1 MKLYVFSS
9 SRKIKEYYQQ
19 SKGTNALIDQAL
31 SVAEFLDKICLSQ
44 GFRAS
49 AYEQLLLMQEACKK
63 SQNLEQK
70 LGISTE
76 FFAFLKNNE
85 YLFSFFRE
93 LALENKSI
101 KDLQN
106 SDYYASYNE
115 HLEILD
121 CVFQNY
127 LNLLKRENLYDE
139 LSLPL
144 SYTLNLDFLEDYESI
159 IYDLEGFLSHFELSL
174 LLQIAKHKE
183 LILRFKTSKFN
194 LAYFKELP
202 FLKDVNLKENYH
214 YEFNI
219 TQNILL
225 KKESLKPKS
234 AFVKVQQ
241 FELRILQVAFVL
253 DEISSFI
260 RAGLKAEDIV
270 VITPDESF
278 CDFLRLL
285 DQNNMLNYASGV
297 SIKESLFY
305 QRLRSLYESA
315 NLDDFH
321 FDDNKDYFNEA
332 QNFDLHNSLLH
343 YFELDFKEFKEHFT
357 KECEFSYFE
366 TLIKQFLA
374 NENSELRL
382 FVEKELFFIKNLL
395 TNQKLNLKQILE
407 LFFIQISSFKQ
418 SYVGGGAVTAMGI
431 LESRG
436 LSFDGVIVVDFN
448 EDLIPKRSVNELFL
462 NNEVRTKAGLISYEK
477 RENLQRFYYEQ
488 LFKNAKKISICYVE
502 NEEKSRSRLLE
513 DLEFRLDLTK
523 EFSQKAYLNALK
535 LNYKAKQI
543 NLEPPQAPKLKHNL
557 FATPLS
563 YSRLTLFLESKRTY
577 FYKYIKHLKE
587 PRELKMDIKE
597 QNDRKRLKNLGI
609 FIHRILELYYKHYDF
624 FDEKLFASLLENEG
638 QKEGLDALDLE
649 LLKIK
654 FKEFA
659 KKEQER
665 FKQGYHIKHLELNMD
680 KSIILE
686 GQRIELTGKIDR
698 IDSNERFGELILDYK
713 SGKIPEKSYQLAFYK
728 LLYDENAHAAFYDLN
743 DFELKEGKDT
753 KSIFAL
759 KEELEKLL
767 KEVGKEIIFEN
778 EKSDFCPYKLLYEKD
793 LK

>member
-270 VITPDESF
+270 VITPDEIF

-315 NLDDFH
+315 NLDNLH

-543 NLEPPQAPKLKHNL
+543 KLEPPQAPKLKHNL

-624 FDEKLFASLLENEG
+624 FDEKLFTSLLENEG

-649 LLKIK
+649 LLKMK

-767 KEVGKEIIFEN
+767 KEVDKEIVFEN
-778 EKSDFCPYKLLYEKD
+778 EKSNFCPYKLLYEKD

>member
-127 LNLLKRENLYDE
+127 LNLLKRENLHDE

-234 AFVKVQQ
+234 AFIKVQQ
-241 FELRILQVAFVL
+241 FELRILQAAFVF

-270 VITPDESF
+270 VITPDEGF

-285 DQNNMLNYASGV
+285 NQNNMLNYASGV

-305 QRLRSLYESA
+305 QSLRSLYESA
-315 NLDDFH
+315 NLDDFY
-321 FDDNKDYFNEA
+321 FDENKNYFDEA
-332 QNFDLHNSLLH
+332 PNFDLHNSLLH

-374 NENSELRL
+374 NENSELSL

-513 DLEFRLDLTK
+513 DLEFRFDLTK

-535 LNYKAKQI
+535 LNYKANII

-665 FKQGYHIKHLELNMD
+665 FKQGYHIKHLELNID

-686 GQRIELTGKIDR
+686 GQKIELTGKIDR

-767 KEVGKEIIFEN
+767 KEVDKEIVFEN

>member
-1 MKLYVFSS
+1 MKLYIFSS

-183 LILRFKTSKFN
+183 LILRFKISKFN

-234 AFVKVQQ
+234 AFIKVQQ
-241 FELRILQVAFVL
+241 FELRILQAAFVF

-260 RAGLKAEDIV
+260 RAGLRAEDIV
-270 VITPDESF
+270 VITPDEGF

-305 QRLRSLYESA
+305 QSLRSLYESA
-315 NLDDFH
+315 NLDDFY
-321 FDDNKDYFNEA
+321 FDENKNYFDEA
-332 QNFDLHNSLLH
+332 PNFDLHNSLLH

-366 TLIKQFLA
+366 TSIKQFLA

-624 FDEKLFASLLENEG
+624 FDEKLFTSLLENEG

-649 LLKIK
+649 LLKMK

-767 KEVGKEIIFEN
+767 KEVDKEIVFEN
-778 EKSDFCPYKLLYEKD
+778 EKSNFCPYKLLYEKD

>member
-1 MKLYVFSS
+1 MKLYIFSS

-159 IYDLEGFLSHFELSL
+159 VYDLEGFLSRFELSL

-241 FELRILQVAFVL
+241 FELRILQAAFVF

-260 RAGLKAEDIV
+260 RAGLRAEDIV
-270 VITPDESF
+270 VITPDEGF

-305 QRLRSLYESA
+305 QSLRSLYESA
-315 NLDDFH
+315 NLDDFY
-321 FDDNKDYFNEA
+321 FDENKNYFDEA
-332 QNFDLHNSLLH
+332 PNFDLHNSLLH

-374 NENSELRL
+374 NENSELSL

-395 TNQKLNLKQILE
+395 SNQKLNLKQILE

-462 NNEVRTKAGLISYEK
+462 NNEVRSKAGLISYEK

-523 EFSQKAYLNALK
+523 EFSQNAYLNALK

-543 NLEPPQAPKLKHNL
+543 KLEPPQAPKLKHNL

-624 FDEKLFASLLENEG
+624 FDEKLFASLLEKEG

-665 FKQGYHIKHLELNMD
+665 FKQGYHIKHLELNVD

-686 GQRIELTGKIDR
+686 GQKIELTGKIDR

-753 KSIFAL
+753 KSVFAL

-767 KEVGKEIIFEN
+767 KEVDKEIVFEN

>member
-270 VITPDESF
+270 VITPDENF

-543 NLEPPQAPKLKHNL
+543 KLEPPQAPKLKHNL

-624 FDEKLFASLLENEG
+624 FDEKLFTSLLEKEG

-753 KSIFAL
+753 KSVFAL

-767 KEVGKEIIFEN
+767 KEVDKEIVFEN

>member
-315 NLDDFH
+315 NLDDLH

-535 LNYKAKQI
+535 LNYKSKQI

-665 FKQGYHIKHLELNMD
+665 FKQGYHIKHLELNID

>member
-1 MKLYVFSS
+1 MKLYIFSS

-159 IYDLEGFLSHFELSL
+159 IYDLEGFLSRFELSL

-225 KKESLKPKS
+225 KKESLKPKN

-241 FELRILQVAFVL
+241 FELRILQAAFVF

-315 NLDDFH
+315 NLDDLH

-543 NLEPPQAPKLKHNL
+543 KLEPPQAPKLKHNL

-609 FIHRILELYYKHYDF
+609 FVHRILELYYKHYDF
-624 FDEKLFASLLENEG
+624 FDEKLFASLLEKEG

-665 FKQGYHIKHLELNMD
+665 FKQGYHIKHLELNVD

-686 GQRIELTGKIDR
+686 GKRIELTGKIDR
-698 IDSNERFGELILDYK
+698 IDSNERFGDLILDYK

-767 KEVGKEIIFEN
+767 KETDKEIVFEN

>member
-270 VITPDESF
+270 VITPDEGF

-315 NLDDFH
+315 NLDDFY
-321 FDDNKDYFNEA
+321 FDDNQNYFDEA
-332 QNFDLHNSLLH
+332 PNFDLHNSLLH

-366 TLIKQFLA
+366 TLIKQFLE
-374 NENSELRL
+374 NENSELSL

-543 NLEPPQAPKLKHNL
+543 KLEPPQAPKLKHNL

-624 FDEKLFASLLENEG
+624 FDEKLFTSLLENEG

-649 LLKIK
+649 LLKMK

-767 KEVGKEIIFEN
+767 KEVDKEIVFEN
-778 EKSDFCPYKLLYEKD
+778 EKSNFCPYKLLYEKD

>member
-31 SVAEFLDKICLSQ
+31 SIAEFLDKICLSQ

-214 YEFNI
+214 YKFNI

-315 NLDDFH
+315 NLDDLH

-665 FKQGYHIKHLELNMD
+665 FKQGYHIKHLELNID

-767 KEVGKEIIFEN
+767 KEVDKEIVFEN

>member
-1 MKLYVFSS
+1 MKLYIFSS

-159 IYDLEGFLSHFELSL
+159 IYDLEGFLSRFELSL

-202 FLKDVNLKENYH
+202 FLKDVILKENYH

-241 FELRILQVAFVL
+241 FELRILQAAFVF

-315 NLDDFH
+315 NLDDLH

-535 LNYKAKQI
+535 LNYKANII

-609 FIHRILELYYKHYDF
+609 FVHRILELYYKHYDF
-624 FDEKLFASLLENEG
+624 FDEKLFASLLEKEG

-680 KSIILE
+680 RSIILE
-686 GQRIELTGKIDR
+686 GQKIELTGKIDR

-728 LLYDENAHAAFYDLN
+728 LLYNENAHAAFYDLN

-767 KEVGKEIIFEN
+767 KEVDKEIVFEN

>member
-241 FELRILQVAFVL
+241 FELRILQAAFVL

-315 NLDDFH
+315 NLDDLH

-357 KECEFSYFE
+357 KECEISYFE

-543 NLEPPQAPKLKHNL
+543 KLEPPQAPKLKHNL

-609 FIHRILELYYKHYDF
+609 FVHRILELYYKHYDF
-624 FDEKLFASLLENEG
+624 FDEKLFTSLLEKEG

-665 FKQGYHIKHLELNMD
+665 FKQGYHIKHLELNID

>member
-1 MKLYVFSS
+1 MKLYIFSS

-315 NLDDFH
+315 NLDDLH

-523 EFSQKAYLNALK
+523 EFSQNAYLNALK

-543 NLEPPQAPKLKHNL
+543 KLEPPQAPKLKHNL

-624 FDEKLFASLLENEG
+624 FDEKLFASLLEKEG

-728 LLYDENAHAAFYDLN
+728 LLYNENAHAAFYDLN

-767 KEVGKEIIFEN
+767 KEVGKEIVFEN

>member
-1 MKLYVFSS
+1 MKLYIFSS

-159 IYDLEGFLSHFELSL
+159 VYDLEGFLSRFELSL

-241 FELRILQVAFVL
+241 FELRILQAAFVF

-260 RAGLKAEDIV
+260 RAGLRAEDIV
-270 VITPDESF
+270 VITPDEGF

-305 QRLRSLYESA
+305 QSLRSLYESA
-315 NLDDFH
+315 NLDDFY
-321 FDDNKDYFNEA
+321 FDENKNYFDEA
-332 QNFDLHNSLLH
+332 PNFDLHNSLLH

-374 NENSELRL
+374 NENSELSL

-535 LNYKAKQI
+535 LNYKANII

-624 FDEKLFASLLENEG
+624 FDEKLFASLLEKEG

-665 FKQGYHIKHLELNMD
+665 FKQGYHIKHLELNVD

-686 GQRIELTGKIDR
+686 GQKIELTGKIDR

-728 LLYDENAHAAFYDLN
+728 LLYNENAHAAFYDLN
-743 DFELKEGKDT
+743 DFKLKEGKDT

-767 KEVGKEIIFEN
+767 KEANKEIVFEN

>member
-234 AFVKVQQ
+234 AFIKVQQ
-241 FELRILQVAFVL
+241 FELRILQAAFVF

-260 RAGLKAEDIV
+260 RAGLRAEDIV
-270 VITPDESF
+270 VITPDEGF

-305 QRLRSLYESA
+305 QSLRSLYESA
-315 NLDDFH
+315 NLDDFY
-321 FDDNKDYFNEA
+321 FDENKNYFDEA
-332 QNFDLHNSLLH
+332 PNFDLHNSLLH

-374 NENSELRL
+374 NENSELSL

-436 LSFDGVIVVDFN
+436 L
-448 EDLIPKRSVNELFL
+448 
-462 NNEVRTKAGLISYEK
+462 
-477 RENLQRFYYEQ
+477 
-488 LFKNAKKISICYVE
+488 
-502 NEEKSRSRLLE
+502 
-513 DLEFRLDLTK
+513 
-523 EFSQKAYLNALK
+523 
-535 LNYKAKQI
+535 
-543 NLEPPQAPKLKHNL
+543 
-557 FATPLS
+557 
-563 YSRLTLFLESKRTY
+563 
-577 FYKYIKHLKE
+577 
-587 PRELKMDIKE
+587 
-597 QNDRKRLKNLGI
+597 
-609 FIHRILELYYKHYDF
+609 
-624 FDEKLFASLLENEG
+624 
-638 QKEGLDALDLE
+638 
-649 LLKIK
+649 
-654 FKEFA
+654 
-659 KKEQER
+659 
-665 FKQGYHIKHLELNMD
+665 
-680 KSIILE
+680 
-686 GQRIELTGKIDR
+686 
-698 IDSNERFGELILDYK
+698 
-713 SGKIPEKSYQLAFYK
+713 
-728 LLYDENAHAAFYDLN
+728 
-743 DFELKEGKDT
+743 
-753 KSIFAL
+753 
-759 KEELEKLL
+759 
-767 KEVGKEIIFEN
+767 
-778 EKSDFCPYKLLYEKD
+778 
-793 LK
+793 

>member
-1 MKLYVFSS
+1 MKLYIFSS

-159 IYDLEGFLSHFELSL
+159 IYDLEGFLSRFELSL

-202 FLKDVNLKENYH
+202 FLKDVILKENYH

-241 FELRILQVAFVL
+241 FELRILQAAFVF

-315 NLDDFH
+315 NLDDLH

-535 LNYKAKQI
+535 LNYKANII

-609 FIHRILELYYKHYDF
+609 FVHRILELYYKHYDF
-624 FDEKLFASLLENEG
+624 FDEKLFASLLEKEG

-686 GQRIELTGKIDR
+686 GQKIELTGKIDR

-753 KSIFAL
+753 KSVFAL

-767 KEVGKEIIFEN
+767 KEVDKEIVFEN

>member
-1 MKLYVFSS
+1 MKLYIFSS

-665 FKQGYHIKHLELNMD
+665 FKQGYHIKHLELNID

-767 KEVGKEIIFEN
+767 KEVGKEIVFEN

>member
-665 FKQGYHIKHLELNMD
+665 FKQGYHIKHLELNID

-728 LLYDENAHAAFYDLN
+728 LLYDENADAAFYDLN

>member
-214 YEFNI
+214 YKFNI

-315 NLDDFH
+315 NLDDLH

-436 LSFDGVIVVDFN
+436 FSFDGVIVVDFN

-543 NLEPPQAPKLKHNL
+543 KLESPQAPKLKHNL

-665 FKQGYHIKHLELNMD
+665 FKQGYHIKHLELNID

-728 LLYDENAHAAFYDLN
+728 LLYDENADAAFYDLN

>member
-315 NLDDFH
+315 NLDDLH

-343 YFELDFKEFKEHFT
+343 YFELDFKEFREHFT

-543 NLEPPQAPKLKHNL
+543 KLEPPQAPKLKHNL

-624 FDEKLFASLLENEG
+624 FDEKLFTSLLEKEG

-753 KSIFAL
+753 KSVFAL

-767 KEVGKEIIFEN
+767 KEVDKEIVFEN

>member
-665 FKQGYHIKHLELNMD
+665 FKQGYHIKHLELNID

-728 LLYDENAHAAFYDLN
+728 LLYNENAHASFYDLN

-767 KEVGKEIIFEN
+767 KEVDKEIVFEN

>member
-241 FELRILQVAFVL
+241 FELRILQAAFVF

-260 RAGLKAEDIV
+260 RAGLRAEDIV

-315 NLDDFH
+315 NLDDLH

-436 LSFDGVIVVDFN
+436 LNFDGVIVVDFN

-535 LNYKAKQI
+535 LNYKANII

-609 FIHRILELYYKHYDF
+609 FVHRILELYYKHYDF
-624 FDEKLFASLLENEG
+624 FDEKLFASLLEKEG

-649 LLKIK
+649 LLKMK

-665 FKQGYHIKHLELNMD
+665 FKQGYHIKHLELNVD

-686 GQRIELTGKIDR
+686 GQKIELTGKIDR

-753 KSIFAL
+753 KSVFAL

-767 KEVGKEIIFEN
+767 EEVDKEIVFEN

>member
-680 KSIILE
+680 KSIILNN
-686 GQRIELTGKIDR
+686 QKIELTGKIDR

>member
-214 YEFNI
+214 YKFNI

-523 EFSQKAYLNALK
+523 EFSQNAYLNALK

-543 NLEPPQAPKLKHNL
+543 KLEPPQAPKLKHNL

-624 FDEKLFASLLENEG
+624 FDEKLFASLLEKEG

-728 LLYDENAHAAFYDLN
+728 LLYNENAHAAFYDLN

-767 KEVGKEIIFEN
+767 REVGKEIVFEN

>member
-270 VITPDESF
+270 VITPDEIF

-315 NLDDFH
+315 NLDDLH

-543 NLEPPQAPKLKHNL
+543 KLEPPQAPKLKHNL

-624 FDEKLFASLLENEG
+624 FDEKLFTSLLENEG

-649 LLKIK
+649 LLKMK

-767 KEVGKEIIFEN
+767 KEVGKEIVFEN

>member
-127 LNLLKRENLYDE
+127 LNLLKRENLHDE

-270 VITPDESF
+270 VITPDENF

-543 NLEPPQAPKLKHNL
+543 KLEPPQAPKLKHNL

-624 FDEKLFASLLENEG
+624 FDEKLFTSLLENEG

-649 LLKIK
+649 LLKMK

-728 LLYDENAHAAFYDLN
+728 LLYNENAHAAFYDLN
-743 DFELKEGKDT
+743 DFKLKEGKDT

-767 KEVGKEIIFEN
+767 KEVDKEIVFEN

>member
-241 FELRILQVAFVL
+241 FELRILQAAFVF

-260 RAGLKAEDIV
+260 RAGLRAEDIV

-315 NLDDFH
+315 NLDDLH

-543 NLEPPQAPKLKHNL
+543 NLESPQAPKLKHNL

-665 FKQGYHIKHLELNMD
+665 FKQGYHIKHLELNID

-767 KEVGKEIIFEN
+767 KEVGKEIVFEN

>member
-357 KECEFSYFE
+357 KECKFSYFE

-543 NLEPPQAPKLKHNL
+543 KLEPPQAPKLKHNL

-609 FIHRILELYYKHYDF
+609 FVHRILELYYKHYDF
-624 FDEKLFASLLENEG
+624 FDEKLFTSLLENEG
-638 QKEGLDALDLE
+638 QKKGLDTLDLE

-665 FKQGYHIKHLELNMD
+665 FKQGYHIKHLELNID

-753 KSIFAL
+753 KSVFAL

-767 KEVGKEIIFEN
+767 KEVDKEIVFEN

>member
-609 FIHRILELYYKHYDF
+609 FIHHILE
-624 FDEKLFASLLENEG
+624 
-638 QKEGLDALDLE
+638 
-649 LLKIK
+649 
-654 FKEFA
+654 
-659 KKEQER
+659 
-665 FKQGYHIKHLELNMD
+665 
-680 KSIILE
+680 
-686 GQRIELTGKIDR
+686 
-698 IDSNERFGELILDYK
+698 
-713 SGKIPEKSYQLAFYK
+713 
-728 LLYDENAHAAFYDLN
+728 
-743 DFELKEGKDT
+743 
-753 KSIFAL
+753 
-759 KEELEKLL
+759 
-767 KEVGKEIIFEN
+767 
-778 EKSDFCPYKLLYEKD
+778 
-793 LK
+793 

>member
-587 PRELKMDIKE
+587 SRELKMDIKE

-609 FIHRILELYYKHYDF
+609 FVHRILELYYKHYDF
-624 FDEKLFASLLENEG
+624 FDEKLFTSLLEKEG

-649 LLKIK
+649 LLKMK

-686 GQRIELTGKIDR
+686 GQKIELTGKIDR

-753 KSIFAL
+753 KSVFAL

-767 KEVGKEIIFEN
+767 KEVDKEIVFEN

>member
-543 NLEPPQAPKLKHNL
+543 KLEPPQAPKLKHNL

-609 FIHRILELYYKHYDF
+609 FVHRILELYYKHYDF
-624 FDEKLFASLLENEG
+624 FDEKLFTSLLEKEG

-665 FKQGYHIKHLELNMD
+665 FKQGYHIKHLELNVD

-767 KEVGKEIIFEN
+767 KEVDKEIVFEN
-778 EKSDFCPYKLLYEKD
+778 EKSNFCPYKLLYEKD

>member
-214 YEFNI
+214 YKFNI

-315 NLDDFH
+315 NLDDLH

-665 FKQGYHIKHLELNMD
+665 FKQGYHIKHLELNID

-728 LLYDENAHAAFYDLN
+728 LLYDENADAAFYDLN

-767 KEVGKEIIFEN
+767 KEVDKEIVFEN

>member
-315 NLDDFH
+315 NLDDLH

-523 EFSQKAYLNALK
+523 EFSQNAYLNALK

-543 NLEPPQAPKLKHNL
+543 KLEPPQAPKLKHNL

-624 FDEKLFASLLENEG
+624 FDEKLFASLLEKEG

-767 KEVGKEIIFEN
+767 KEVDKEIVFEN
-778 EKSDFCPYKLLYEKD
+778 EKSNFCPYKLLYEKD

>member
-241 FELRILQVAFVL
+241 FELRILQAAFVF

-260 RAGLKAEDIV
+260 RAGLRAEDIV
-270 VITPDESF
+270 VITPDEGF

-665 FKQGYHIKHLELNMD
+665 FKQGYHIKHLELNID

-713 SGKIPEKSYQLAFYK
+713 SGKIPEKSYQLTFYK

-767 KEVGKEIIFEN
+767 KEVDKEIVFEN

>member
-665 FKQGYHIKHLELNMD
+665 FKQGYHIKHLELNID

>member
-49 AYEQLLLMQEACKK
+49 AYEQLLLMQEVCKK

-214 YEFNI
+214 YKFNI

-241 FELRILQVAFVL
+241 FELRILQAAFVF

-523 EFSQKAYLNALK
+523 EFSQNAYLNALK

-543 NLEPPQAPKLKHNL
+543 KLEPPQAPKLKHNL

-624 FDEKLFASLLENEG
+624 FDEKLFASLLKKEG

-753 KSIFAL
+753 KSVFAL

-767 KEVGKEIIFEN
+767 KEVDKEIVFEN

>member
-214 YEFNI
+214 YKFNI

-315 NLDDFH
+315 NLDDLH

-665 FKQGYHIKHLELNMD
+665 FKQGYHIKHLELNID

-713 SGKIPEKSYQLAFYK
+713 SGKISEKSYQLAFYK

>member
-1 MKLYVFSS
+1 MKLYIFSS

-19 SKGTNALIDQAL
+19 SKNINALISQAL
-31 SVAEFLDKICLSQ
+31 SVAEFLDKICLNQ

-63 SQNLEQK
+63 SKDLEQK

-76 FFAFLKNNE
+76 FFSFLKNNE

-127 LNLLKRENLYDE
+127 LKLLREANLYDD

-144 SYTLNLDFLEDYESI
+144 SYTLDLDFLEDYESI
-159 IYDLEGFLSHFELSL
+159 IYDLEGFLSRFELSL

-225 KKESLKPKS
+225 KQEPLKPKS
-234 AFVKVQQ
+234 TFIKVQQ
-241 FELRILQVAFVL
+241 FELRILQAAFVF

-260 RAGLKAEDIV
+260 RARLKAEDIV
-270 VITPDESF
+270 VITPDEGF

-285 DQNNMLNYASGV
+285 DQNNMLNYASGI

-305 QRLRSLYESA
+305 QSLRSLYESA
-315 NLDDFH
+315 NLDDF
-321 FDDNKDYFNEA
+321 YFNENKNYFDEA
-332 QNFDLHNSLLH
+332 PNFDLHNSLLH
-343 YFELDFKEFKEHFT
+343 YFKLDFKEFKERFT

-366 TLIKQFLA
+366 ALIKQFLA
-374 NENSELRL
+374 NENSELSL

-418 SYVGGGAVTAMGI
+418 SYVGGGAVTTMGI

-535 LNYKAKQI
+535 LNYKANII

-609 FIHRILELYYKHYDF
+609 FVHRILELYYKHYDF
-624 FDEKLFASLLENEG
+624 FDEKLFASLLEKEG

-665 FKQGYHIKHLELNMD
+665 FKQGYHIKHLELNVD

-686 GQRIELTGKIDR
+686 GQKIELTGKIDR

-753 KSIFAL
+753 KSVLAL

-767 KEVGKEIIFEN
+767 KEVDKEIVFEN
-778 EKSDFCPYKLLYEKD
+778 EKSNFCPYKLLYEKD

>member
-1 MKLYVFSS
+1 MKLYIFSS

-395 TNQKLNLKQILE
+395 SNQKLNLKQILE

-462 NNEVRTKAGLISYEK
+462 NNEVRSKAGLISYEK

-535 LNYKAKQI
+535 LNYKANII

-609 FIHRILELYYKHYDF
+609 FVHRILELYYKHYDF
-624 FDEKLFASLLENEG
+624 FDEKLFASLLEKEG
-638 QKEGLDALDLE
+638 QKEGLDVLDLE

-665 FKQGYHIKHLELNMD
+665 FKQGYHIKHLELNVD

-686 GQRIELTGKIDR
+686 GQKIELTGKIDR

>member
-127 LNLLKRENLYDE
+127 LNLLKRENLHDE

-214 YEFNI
+214 YKFNI

-374 NENSELRL
+374 NENSELSL

-665 FKQGYHIKHLELNMD
+665 FKQGYHIKHLELNID

>member
-543 NLEPPQAPKLKHNL
+543 KLEPPQAPKLKHNL

-609 FIHRILELYYKHYDF
+609 FVHRILELYYKHYDF
-624 FDEKLFASLLENEG
+624 FDEKLFTSLLENEG
-638 QKEGLDALDLE
+638 QKKGLDTLDLE

-665 FKQGYHIKHLELNMD
+665 FKQGYHIKYLELNMD

-753 KSIFAL
+753 KSVFAL

-767 KEVGKEIIFEN
+767 KEVGKEIVFEN